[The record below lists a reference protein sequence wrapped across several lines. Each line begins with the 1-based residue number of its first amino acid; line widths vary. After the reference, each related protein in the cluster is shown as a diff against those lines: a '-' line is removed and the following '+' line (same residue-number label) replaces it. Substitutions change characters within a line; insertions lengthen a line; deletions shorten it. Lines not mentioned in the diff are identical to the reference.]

1 MRRAWRLEASPDG
14 RFGYRRRWRRNP
26 EASSRADPL
35 DRRAAFGGL
44 HHPVCEGHRISSAI
58 RTREVPAAARGQN
71 PAGITPSA
79 DPRAEEAHPEV
90 AMDAIGAVASALAR
104 QTRGRVLL

>member
-1 MRRAWRLEASPDG
+1 MRCAWRLEASPDG
-14 RFGYRRRWRRNP
+14 RFGYRRRRSRDP
-26 EASSRADPL
+26 PASSRAEAL

-58 RTREVPAAARGQN
+58 RAREVPAAARGQN
-71 PAGITPSA
+71 PAGVTGTA

-90 AMDAIGAVASALAR
+90 EMDALGAVASPFVSQAR
-104 QTRGRVLL
+104 G